1 MSDDDLPLVANKK
14 RKKKSG
20 SVSKTASHIR
30 YNLDGTVAGAKGPLR
45 TQDDIPDHMSGRRK
59 SRKQIDYTNMDKDVQ
74 HSSIEPTRSHFPV
87 A

>member
-30 YNLDGTVAGAKGPLR
+30 YNLDGTVAVAKGALR
-45 TQDDIPDHMSGRRK
+45 TQDDTSDDVSGRRK
-59 SRKQIDYTNMDKDVQ
+59 SRKHIDYRNMDKDVQ
-74 HSSIEPTRSHFPV
+74 HSPIEPTHSKSPV